1 MNIEELIARYREGE
15 REFKSVDLPN
25 ANLEDADLRGIDLG
39 NARLPGANLRFTN
52 LSDANLSYAN
62 LLGADFTGAN
72 LQGADLSGA
81 NLREAIMN
89 PTDLTDADLSYANLR
104 DADLTD
110 SYMTNTN
117 LDEAIIG
124 GTALP
129 PTIDED
135 QLLMAKNLAIHP
147 GQTYQDAMKDL
158 VDSTFME
165 DGLPG
170 FDEGFEMGLDDL
182 SYLVESYG
190 VDLDDAE
197 GQAIIQHYIDHAVD
211 GWYGDFYRFAYCSE
225 CENEFRPDY
234 NLEYVEQVWADKII
248 CPDCAS

>member
-1 MNIEELIARYREGE
+1 M
-15 REFKSVDLPN
+15 
-25 ANLEDADLRGIDLG
+25 RGIDLG
-39 NARLPGANLRFTN
+39 NAKLQGAILRFANLSGANLG
-52 LSDANLSYAN
+52 YAN
-62 LLGADFTGAN
+62 LRGADLTGAN

-81 NLREAIMN
+81 NMREVIMN
-89 PTDLTDADLSYANLR
+89 PTDLSDADLSYANLR

-117 LDEAIIG
+117 LDEAIVG
-124 GTALP
+124 GAALP
-129 PTIDED
+129 PTVDED
-135 QLLMAKNLAIHP
+135 QLAMAKNLSIHP

-165 DGLPG
+165 DSLPG

-182 SYLVESYG
+182 SYMIESYG
-190 VDLDDAE
+190 VDLYDAE
-197 GQAIIQHYIDHAVD
+197 GQGIIQHFIDHAVD
-211 GWYGDFYRFAYCSE
+211 GWYGDFYRFTYCSK

-234 NLEYVEQVWADKII
+234 NLEYVEQVWADKVI

>member
-1 MNIEELIARYREGE
+1 MNIEELIARYRKGE
-15 REFKSVDLPN
+15 RKYKSVDLPN

-52 LSDANLSYAN
+52 LSAANLSYAN

-81 NLREAIMN
+81 NLREAIMT
-89 PTDLTDADLSYANLR
+89 PTDLTDADLSYANLL

-117 LDEAIIG
+117 LDETILG
-124 GTALP
+124 GAALP
-129 PTIDED
+129 LTVDED
-135 QLLMAKNLAIHP
+135 HLAMAKNLSIHP
-147 GQTYQDAMKDL
+147 GQTYQDAMKNL

-165 DGLPG
+165 DGIPG

-182 SYLVESYG
+182 SFMIESYD
-190 VDLDDAE
+190 VDLYDAE
-197 GQAIIQHYIDHAVD
+197 GQGIIQQYIDHAVD
-211 GWYGDFYRFAYCSE
+211 GWYGDFYRF
-225 CENEFRPDY
+225 
-234 NLEYVEQVWADKII
+234 V
-248 CPDCAS
+248 